1 MNEGQV
7 QVGGRTM
14 EIGRLRSLVSLLA
27 GLLLGAGLALG
38 VVSAA
43 PNGSAPELTGFP
55 QTPRAPLGPGAPGA
69 AVRRPLHQLLLPRLT
84 GQAQR
89 AGLPG
94 RFAAGRVTEVDTTAG
109 TVTIVVPNTAI
120 AVPSATP
127 PPGGTP
133 GGADVASALQT
144 RVIRVGPQTRLPQQR
159 PRPGDFVLAVGRPE
173 RDGSLTARSIAVRRP
188 GQVLRRQAAL
198 TTTRAPAPA

>member
-7 QVGGRTM
+7 QVGSRTM

-27 GLLLGAGLALG
+27 GLLLGAGLAIG

-43 PNGSAPELTGFP
+43 PNGSAPELTGLP
-55 QTPRAPLGPGAPGA
+55 QTPRAPQGQAAPRPA
-69 AVRRPLHQLLLPRLT
+69 IRRPLHQLLLHRVV

-89 AGLPG
+89 ASGQA
-94 RFAAGRVTEVDTTAG
+94 RFAAGRVTEVDNSAATL
-109 TVTIVVPNTAI
+109 TIVMPNAP
-120 AVPSATP
+120 AALPSATP
-127 PPGGTP
+127 PPGAVPP
-133 GGADVASALQT
+133 GGEVAASLQT
-144 RVIRVGPQTRLPQQR
+144 RVIRVIPQTRLPQQR

-188 GQVLRRQAAL
+188 GQVLRR
-198 TTTRAPAPA
+198 

>member
-7 QVGGRTM
+7 KVGSRTI

-27 GLLLGAGLALG
+27 GLLLGAGLAIG

-43 PNGSAPELTGFP
+43 PNGSAPELVGLP
-55 QTPRAPLGPGAPGA
+55 QTPRAPQAPPGPAI
-69 AVRRPLHQLLLPRLT
+69 RRPLHQQLLQRLA
-84 GQAQR
+84 GQPLR
-89 AGLPG
+89 AGGQG

-109 TVTIVVPNTAI
+109 TLTIVVPNA
-120 AVPSATP
+120 AVALPTATP
-127 PPGGTP
+127 PPGGVP
-133 GGADVASALQT
+133 AGGDVAASLQT
-144 RVIRVGPQTRLPQQR
+144 RVIRVVPQTRLPQQR

-188 GQVLRRQAAL
+188 GQALRR
-198 TTTRAPAPA
+198 